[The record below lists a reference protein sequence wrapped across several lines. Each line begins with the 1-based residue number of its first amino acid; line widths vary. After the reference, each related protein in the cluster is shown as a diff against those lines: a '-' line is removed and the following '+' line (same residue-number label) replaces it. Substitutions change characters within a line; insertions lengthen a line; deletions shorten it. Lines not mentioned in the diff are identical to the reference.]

1 MTSIHTIGLPSGT
14 QTASD
19 RELAVLRAL
28 GRLGAVESM
37 VLHALIFPGA
47 HQTTADRA
55 IARLLERGF
64 IWMTRGPARPTTR
77 ADGRPGPPRSQRVFG
92 LTVDGKALLETLGA
106 EAAGV
111 TPDRMLVRDR
121 RAPPPSV
128 LTLLGDLLI
137 SAWCAAVLDQAR
149 RAPMLVGARCQTKLV
164 TALDPQSKNPLQTVG
179 AYLELIFDPQRR
191 TYERPGWQ
199 VPWFD
204 EATPKNCRVVR
215 FVLEVDTGRQAIP
228 TLLLQAQT
236 YAALQKADIY
246 TKLLGG
252 MPLPV
257 IVTLPGQR
265 AGQVIQAWRDGW
277 PNTPAVIASTAKA
290 EHAEYGALWGT
301 YSTIK
306 DTPPQPVF
314 LLSGLVQNP
323 ETWGQITQ
331 GWKP

>member
-1 MTSIHTIGLPSGT
+1 MTTPHMIGLPSVV

-28 GRLGAVESM
+28 GRLGAVEST
-37 VLHALIFPGA
+37 VLHGLIFPGT

-64 IWMTRGPARPTTR
+64 IWMTRGPGRSTTR
-77 ADGRPGPPRSQRVFG
+77 ADGRPGPPRSQRAFG
-92 LTVDGKALLETLGA
+92 LTTDGKVVLESLGA

-111 TPDRMLVRDR
+111 TLDRLLARDR

-128 LTLLGDLLI
+128 LTLVGDLLI
-137 SAWCAAVLDQAR
+137 SAWCATILDQAR

-164 TALDPQSKNPLQTVG
+164 TALDPESKQPLQTVG

-191 TYERPGWQ
+191 TYDRPGWQ

-204 EATPKNCRVVR
+204 EVTPKNYPVMR

-228 TLLLQAQT
+228 TLILQAQT
-236 YAALQKADIY
+236 YAALQKAGIY
-246 TKLLGG
+246 TKLLGD

-257 IVTLPGQR
+257 ILTLPGQR
-265 AGQVIQAWRDGW
+265 ASQVIQAWRDGW
-277 PNTPAVIASTAKA
+277 PNTPAVISSSAKA
-290 EHAEYGALWGT
+290 EHPEYGALWGT

-306 DTPPQPVF
+306 DSPPQPTF
-314 LLSGLVQNP
+314 LLSSLVQNP
-323 ETWGQITQ
+323 TNWGQITG
-331 GWKP
+331 GWQP